1 MVCASG
7 APTSTLPSCILLL
20 GHQSRLIFSSAPE
33 RNRKVKS
40 YLPQENFFSIMQ
52 KTVCTSSGSPQIS
65 SRLHRTRSV
74 RLPGRSILPVSLGQ
88 SGNGSGN
95 GSCASPCSRTSSSFL
110 MRLIRES
117 CTSVLHDLTY
127 PGKVLDLM
135 GLDRSSKL
143 QIRGISLAHGIMY

>member
-7 APTSTLPSCILLL
+7 APISTLLSCILLL
-20 GHQSRLIFSSAPE
+20 GHQSHLIFSSAPE
-33 RNRKVKS
+33 INRKVKS
-40 YLPQENFFSIMQ
+40 CLPQENFFSSMQ

-65 SRLHRTRSV
+65 SRLYRTRSV

-88 SGNGSGN
+88 SGNESGHGNCGSP
-95 GSCASPCSRTSSSFL
+95 SSRTSSSFL

-117 CTSVLHDLTY
+117 CTRVLPDLTY
-127 PGKVLDLM
+127 PWKFLDLM
-135 GLDRSSKL
+135 GLDRSAKL